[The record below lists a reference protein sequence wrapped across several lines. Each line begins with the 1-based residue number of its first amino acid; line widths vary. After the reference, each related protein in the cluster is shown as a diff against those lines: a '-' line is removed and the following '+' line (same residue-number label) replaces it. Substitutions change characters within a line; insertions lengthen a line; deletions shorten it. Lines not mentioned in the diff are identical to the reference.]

1 MNDPGT
7 NGPETNDSETRLWR
21 FGGHKLQ
28 LGQFPLVMGIV
39 NVTPD
44 SFSDGGNFLAGEAAV
59 EHALK
64 LVEDGADILDIGGE
78 STRPGAEP
86 VSQHE
91 ELRRVIGIISE
102 LRGRTDRLI
111 SIDTTKAQV
120 ARQALAAGADIVN
133 DISGLQ
139 FEPDIIDVCSE
150 SGCGVICMHIRGTPQ
165 TMQDDPIYEDVVSD
179 VCTFLSDRLLHLES
193 RGISRERIVTDPGI
207 GFGKTAQ
214 HNVELLSNIARL
226 RALGRPVLIGHS
238 RKRFLAKVLGRPVEE
253 RLAGTMGVAIAA
265 AAQSADIIRVHDVQ
279 QTKDALLAWH
289 AIRPARN
296 DQPSSD

>member
-1 MNDPGT
+1 MNGSAT
-7 NGPETNDSETRLWR
+7 GGLETRRWR
-21 FGGHKLQ
+21 FGQHDLE
-28 LGQFPLVMGIV
+28 LGNFPLVMGIV

-44 SFSDGGNFLAGEAAV
+44 SFSDGGDFLAAQSAV

-86 VSQHE
+86 VSQDE
-91 ELRRVIGIISE
+91 ELGRVVDVIAQ
-102 LRGRTDRLI
+102 LRPQTDRLI
-111 SIDTTKAQV
+111 SIDTTKAEV

-133 DISGLQ
+133 DISGLT
-139 FEPDIIDVCSE
+139 FEPDIVGVCAE

-165 TMQDDPIYEDVVSD
+165 TMQDDPVYDDVVAD
-179 VCTFLSDRLLHLES
+179 VCSFLSDRLTNLES
-193 RGISRERIVTDPGI
+193 RGVAPERVVTDPGI

-214 HNVELLSNIARL
+214 HNVELLSNIAQL

-253 RLAGTMGVAIAA
+253 RLAGTLGVAIAA
-265 AAQSADIIRVHDVQ
+265 ASQSADIIRVHDVQ

-289 AIRPARN
+289 AIRNA
-296 DQPSSD
+296 